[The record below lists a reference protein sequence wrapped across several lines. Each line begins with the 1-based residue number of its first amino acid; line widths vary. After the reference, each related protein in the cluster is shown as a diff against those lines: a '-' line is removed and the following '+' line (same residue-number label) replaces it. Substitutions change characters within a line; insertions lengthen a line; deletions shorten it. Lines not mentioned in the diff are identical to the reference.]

1 VNLDRRRFLRA
12 AGLGVAGLATG
23 ACASPGESGTAKA
36 PSRVS
41 GTPTAAAWSALGGS
55 LAGRLVRPDDGEY
68 AVART
73 NFNPRFDQIH
83 PAGIAYCESAHDVAE
98 CLDFVRRHGLPV
110 TPRCGGHSY
119 TGASLVSGLVI
130 DVSPMSS
137 VRADAASKT
146 ATIGAGA
153 RLVDV
158 YARLGGE
165 GVSIPAGSCPTVGIS
180 GLTLGGGVG
189 VVTRAHGILSDS
201 LRSAEV
207 VTADGRTLTCDA
219 QNNSDL
225 FWACRGGGGGT
236 FGVATSLTFT
246 TFPTSDIVVFFIDW
260 PWSAARTV
268 VDSWQRWAPSAP
280 DELWSNLHV
289 LNGQGKPAPT
299 VQVGGTY
306 LGSQDDAE
314 RLITTLKGRIGAEPS
329 SQVIETTSYDHAM
342 MIMAGC
348 TTLTADQCH
357 LPGTLPGRTSGGRES
372 REPEYAASHIFT
384 TPLTGTAIDAI
395 LAAVQRRG
403 GLAGGGNGGIAFDAL
418 GGAVNR
424 VAPGATAFVHRDGLF
439 NGQFTTTWA
448 MDAPDAAIRAQQ
460 SWLRALHDAMKPYAS
475 GQAYQN
481 YADAGLSTWKQAYF
495 GANYARLLQVKNRYD
510 PDRVF
515 RSPQTVGSA

>member
-1 VNLDRRRFLRA
+1 MERRRFLRS
-12 AGLGVAGLATG
+12 AGLSMAGLATAAT
-23 ACASPGESGTAKA
+23 ACRSTGVNGS
-36 PSRVS
+36 SRVS
-41 GTPTAAAWSALGGS
+41 PSPTAAAWSALGGS
-55 LAGRLVRPDDGEY
+55 LAGRLVRPDSGEY

-73 NFNPRFDQIH
+73 NFNPRFDGIR
-83 PAGIAYCESAHDVAE
+83 PAGIAYCENPSDVAE
-98 CLDFVRRHGLPV
+98 CLSFVRRYGLPV

-119 TGASLVSGLVI
+119 TGASLVNGLVI

-137 VRADAASKT
+137 VRADASSNT

-158 YARLGGE
+158 YDRLGGE

-189 VVTRAHGILSDS
+189 VVTRKHGILSDN

-207 VTADGRTLTCDA
+207 VTADGRKLTCDA
-219 QNNSDL
+219 ENNSDL

-236 FGVATSLTFT
+236 FGVVTSLTFD

-268 VDSWQRWAPSAP
+268 VDSWQHWAPPAP

-289 LNGQGKPAPT
+289 LNGQGRSAPV

-306 LGSQDDAE
+306 VGAQADAE
-314 RLITTLKGRIGAEPS
+314 RLIETLKARIGAEPS

-384 TPLTGTAIDAI
+384 TPLPGTAIDAI
-395 LAAVQRRG
+395 LAAVSRRG

-418 GGAVNR
+418 GGAANR
-424 VAPGATAFVHRDGLF
+424 VAPDATAFVHRNGLF

-448 MDAPDAAIRAQQ
+448 MDAQDAATRAQQ
-460 SWLRALHDAMKPYAS
+460 SWLRALHDTMKPYAS

-481 YADAGLSTWKQAYF
+481 YADAGLSTWKQAYY
-495 GANYARLLQVKNRYD
+495 GANYARLVQVKNRYD

-515 RSPQTVGSA
+515 RTPQTVGSR